1 MTTYAEIAR
10 DLTPREI
17 AARQKVWQA
26 FMSGD
31 AVELTAAECGALWTS
46 ILQTGKELS
55 WYREQLPVATA
66 RLDPVALQARL
77 DELAEGDSN
86 DAEIDGLRD
95 IIDDLR

>member
-31 AVELTAAECGALWTS
+31 DVSLTAAECGALWTS

-55 WYREQLPVATA
+55 WYREQIPVAVGTIV
-66 RLDPVALQARL
+66 R
-77 DELAEGDSN
+77 
-86 DAEIDGLRD
+86 
-95 IIDDLR
+95 